1 MVEQTVNVD
10 PDGSTT
16 FEGAEGATDG
26 AEGGTFEET
35 MEEVVEAGI
44 DPAIYLLVAFIV
56 GSLLYFLYVRK
67 SRSDEDDYFSS
78 YEKVSIVWK
87 KVIGTETSI
96 FEMDLV
102 LEDCHLLYRNSSKP
116 DYWSHVKNIFGSS
129 YHFVL
134 IDKIYST
141 I

>member
-102 LEDCHLLYRNSSKP
+102 LEECHLLLRNSSKP
-116 DYWSHVKNIFGSS
+116 DY
-129 YHFVL
+129 
-134 IDKIYST
+134 
-141 I
+141 

>member
-1 MVEQTVNVD
+1 MVEQTVNVN

-26 AEGGTFEET
+26 AEGETFEET
-35 MEEVVEAGI
+35 MEEIVEAGI

-87 KVIGTETSI
+87 KVIGTET
-96 FEMDLV
+96 
-102 LEDCHLLYRNSSKP
+102 LY
-116 DYWSHVKNIFGSS
+116 F
-129 YHFVL
+129 
-134 IDKIYST
+134 
-141 I
+141 